1 MKQLLHTAQHI
12 NMARRAVMVLLA
24 TSVFTVPTSASAF
37 SPRDDQAVA
46 REAANAGTQ
55 LSLASIVAAVQRQ
68 PQFRNL
74 TFLGGAEFNERTKSY
89 RLKFMDGKR
98 VVFVDVDART
108 GKILGSSR

>member
-1 MKQLLHTAQHI
+1 MAQTFHKAQRTGKARQAALLLCAAAL
-12 NMARRAVMVLLA
+12 MAMPVA
-24 TSVFTVPTSASAF
+24 ASAF

-46 REAANAGTQ
+46 REAANSGSQ
-55 LSLASIVAAVQRQ
+55 MSLASIVASVQRQ

-98 VVFVDVDART
+98 VVFVDVDARS
-108 GKILGSSR
+108 GRILGSSR